1 MGGFR
6 SSDQL
11 AASCSEQ
18 QLLGRSDTFRCW
30 EYFCR
35 DREAAGGLAR
45 FSCDDANDCRGVSR
59 TRNLLSIGL
68 VLMLIAHL
76 DLIPG
81 AEIDRHGQSKPIA
94 KCVSQ

>member
-11 AASCSEQ
+11 AASRSEQ

-35 DREAAGGLAR
+35 DREAAGGLA
-45 FSCDDANDCRGVSR
+45 
-59 TRNLLSIGL
+59 LLVPPTAKRHRVRCPNHSGA
-68 VLMLIAHL
+68 AHL
-76 DLIPG
+76 KGSI
-81 AEIDRHGQSKPIA
+81 HGHRGPTSNG
-94 KCVSQ
+94 